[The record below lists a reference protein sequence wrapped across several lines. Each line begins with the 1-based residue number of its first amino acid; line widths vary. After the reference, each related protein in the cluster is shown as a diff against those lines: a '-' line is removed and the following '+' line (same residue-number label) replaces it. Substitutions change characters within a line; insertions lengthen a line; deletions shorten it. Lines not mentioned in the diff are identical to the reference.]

1 MVAGARQPSVDSPPA
16 PAVVLTRATQGAA
29 DRLGL
34 QNKAL
39 AQIIGVSAAS
49 VSRLGD
55 TRLIDP
61 SKKEGEL
68 AILFLRLF
76 RSLDSLLGGDEE
88 ACRKWLHADN
98 THLEGIPAQ
107 MIESVQGLVRVAEY
121 VDAMRGKV

>member
-1 MVAGARQPSVDSPPA
+1 MVAGARQPGVDSPPE
-16 PAVVLTRATQGAA
+16 PAVVLTRATQRAPE
-29 DRLGL
+29 RLGL

-61 SKKEGEL
+61 STKEGEL

-98 THLEGIPAQ
+98 THLEGTPAQ